1 MASRPAKSQVSIIAP
16 GSEKKRTAPQMT
28 PFNSV
33 SSTALWTLLTTFA
46 IICLVVLTVVS
57 YLYVTLVNQ
66 PPHPLEESMKKL
78 RTTMAVGLRHPKLS
92 DGNALKVAEEA
103 VKLPDHI
110 KDAGKTFKNQK
121 IKYQS
126 LFRKSGKSGTEWQ
139 RFGNGLYYISR
150 GKKNWYDAENFCI
163 SREAH
168 LTSILSSEE
177 QNYVTSQLTQPAWIG
192 LADGHGE
199 GRWEWTDGSR
209 LIAQFWSQGQPG
221 RSEHLGDREQDCT
234 ILVPWSKG
242 LNWNEVDCNQLN
254 RWVCKESLD
263 VGDHKVHQTH

>member
-92 DGNALKVAEEA
+92 DGNE
-103 VKLPDHI
+103 
-110 KDAGKTFKNQK
+110 
-121 IKYQS
+121 S

>member
-126 LFRKSGKSGTEWQ
+126 WSSAKQPVQLLNFRLTRWKTGGLLRGTCYVVGMHTLF
-139 RFGNGLYYISR
+139 
-150 GKKNWYDAENFCI
+150 
-163 SREAH
+163 H
-168 LTSILSSEE
+168 
-177 QNYVTSQLTQPAWIG
+177 
-192 LADGHGE
+192 
-199 GRWEWTDGSR
+199 
-209 LIAQFWSQGQPG
+209 
-221 RSEHLGDREQDCT
+221 
-234 ILVPWSKG
+234 
-242 LNWNEVDCNQLN
+242 
-254 RWVCKESLD
+254 
-263 VGDHKVHQTH
+263 